1 MSIIGEVS
9 IAVIISVATAICA
22 IVSSY
27 AVVRFQ
33 AAQHDKRLAR
43 LDERC
48 EALGR
53 ELAAFKVEAVERFV
67 TDEAMGHFKTEII
80 GAINRL
86 ADRLD
91 RIIDSRAA
99 PRGRAG

>member
-1 MSIIGEVS
+1 MNFVADITLPV
-9 IAVIISVATAICA
+9 VISVAVSVCA
-22 IVSSY
+22 VVSSY

-33 AAQHDKRLAR
+33 AAQHDKRIAR

-53 ELAAFKVEAVERFV
+53 ELAAFKIEAVQRFV
-67 TDEAMGHFKTEII
+67 SDEMLAKVETRISD
-80 GAINRL
+80 AINRL

-91 RIIDSRAA
+91 KVLDARAST
-99 PRGRAG
+99 RGRAG